1 MRLIWKK
8 RFGFLVVS
16 YPVEKSIVDSPF
28 RIGIYDDNGDM
39 WGFSDDESKN
49 ETVLELAACR
59 GWIDLLTDFASRQ
72 EFLPNG
78 ANVLE
83 NQTDMD
89 NEIKVTQIR
98 LQELDYELRLSNGP
112 SGSAGDAGEGGE
124 GGEESSEI
132 PVSPEGS
139 EELQKEEE
147 ILSSGPEEDGSDG
160 GANDSG
166 RSDECDPPSE
176 SSRSK
181 SLDSKQGKQAPTK
194 QSKA

>member
-39 WGFSDDESKN
+39 WWFSDDESKN

-124 GGEESSEI
+124 ESSEI

-176 SSRSK
+176 SSGSK